1 MSPDA
6 WGVLG
11 LGPPLALRWSALCA
25 PPRPPP
31 GRSRPV
37 PSPSL
42 RTLPFFLCLLTPVR
56 FSHRSFWFRV
66 CQLLCFLTL
75 SLDPLPLFLSPPLLS
90 LSAFS
95 SSSSSPSRPVLASS
109 PLRAPPV
116 SWGRAVWR
124 PHVSLWLLLLR
135 ELLPS
140 LLHALSSS
148 LRKPGLP
155 DYAQKTCGCA
165 SRHKGKE

>member
-1 MSPDA
+1 M
-6 WGVLG
+6 LG

-42 RTLPFFLCLLTPVR
+42 RTLPFSLCLLTPVR

-75 SLDPLPLFLSPPLLS
+75 SLDPLPLFLSLPLLS

-116 SWGRAVWR
+116 SCGRAVWR
-124 PHVSLWLLLLR
+124 PHVSLWLLLFC

-148 LRKPGLP
+148 LKKPGLP
-155 DYAQKTCGCA
+155 DCAQKTSGVLLITE
-165 SRHKGKE
+165 GKSND